1 MRRVSPTVFASDP
14 ERLSALERYDILDT
28 APEPGFDDIVAVAC
42 AVCECRTALVSFV
55 GHDRQ
60 WFKARVGF
68 DLCETGL
75 DRSVCVHA
83 ITVPAGE
90 LLVIG
95 DLADD
100 PRSAANPL
108 VTGEPRIRFYAG
120 APLRTAAGHVLGSL
134 CVLDVRPRPEGLT
147 PIQETTLRAL
157 AGQVVSLLEL
167 RRAVQE
173 RDAALERRQQDND
186 RRETLVA
193 TQAAIS
199 ASSGDLDT
207 ILDHLVAGAMKAV
220 PAAQGGVIELLDG
233 DTLVYRAAQG
243 TLARHQGF
251 RIGLEG
257 SLSGLALTGGQAIRV
272 ADAPLDTRADKKA
285 VAHLG
290 MRAALFVPMRP
301 AGRPIGVLMLQSAVP
316 GAFGARD
323 LETAQLFAA
332 TVPLALA
339 EVGQAAARRLV
350 RDSERRH
357 RAIFESAIDYA
368 IVVLDLDGIITNW
381 NEGARRILGWTAE
394 ETLGQPAALFFT
406 PEDRAVDIPGDEMRA
421 ALKTGR
427 GLDERWHL
435 RKDGSR
441 FWANGEMMTLRDDD
455 SGLAIGFIKILRD
468 RTEQREAGKRL
479 EDSERALREQ
489 QRQLRAVLDT
499 IPVGIL
505 FAAAPD
511 ARIVGGN
518 RRLEAMVGHPLVLS
532 PEADGYAE
540 WTAFH
545 TDGRKV
551 AGHEFP
557 LVRIIQGDLDHD
569 ELECEYQRPD
579 GSRWWMHI
587 VGAPMRDA
595 DGTLLGAVVA
605 ISDISARRR
614 ADELQTLMNQELSHR
629 LKNLMTI
636 VQAITRQTI
645 RSATDMKELQTT
657 LSDRLMVLGSA
668 HDLLLGGAVERAPL
682 SAVIRGGTGVLGE
695 VADAQLTLAGPDLE
709 VGPAAALPLGLMMH
723 ELSTNAVKYG
733 ALSTAA
739 GRVAITWSIDEAAAP
754 PRFRLLWA
762 ESGGPPVS
770 EPTRKGFGSSLI
782 TRGVGGLKGGAV
794 TLAYRPE
801 GVECR
806 VEVLLSELGSG

>member
-1 MRRVSPTVFASDP
+1 MIELSP
-14 ERLSALERYDILDT
+14 SALAGDPHRLAAFDRYDILDT
-28 APEPGFDDIVAVAC
+28 VPEAGFDDVVEIAR
-42 AVCECRTALVSFV
+42 AVCEARAALVSFV
-55 GHDRQ
+55 GDHRQ
-60 WFKARVGF
+60 WFKARIGF
-68 DLCETGL
+68 EPCETGL
-75 DRSVCVHA
+75 DSSVCVHA
-83 ITVPAGE
+83 IAVPAGE
-90 LLVIG
+90 LLVIR
-95 DLADD
+95 DLARD
-100 PRSAANPL
+100 PRTCANPL

-120 APLRTAAGHVLGSL
+120 APLRTPEGQVLGSL

-147 PIQETTLRAL
+147 PVQEATLRAL
-157 AGQVVSLLEL
+157 ARQVMALLEL
-167 RRAVQE
+167 RRAVRE
-173 RDAALERRQQDND
+173 RDAALEQRRQDER
-186 RRETLVA
+186 RRETLIA

-199 ASSGDLDT
+199 ASSGDLDV
-207 ILDHLVAGAMKAV
+207 ILDHLIAGAMKAV
-220 PAAQGGVIELLDG
+220 PAAQGGTIELLDG
-233 DTLVYRAAQG
+233 DTLVYRAAHG
-243 TLARHQGF
+243 MLAPHRGL

-257 SLSGLALTGGQAIRV
+257 SLSGLTLTGGQPILV
-272 ADAPLDTRADKKA
+272 DDAPLDPRGDKTA
-285 VAHLG
+285 VAHVG

-301 AGRPIGVLMLQSAVP
+301 AGKPVGVLMLQSAEP
-316 GAFGARD
+316 GAFTPRD
-323 LETAQLFAA
+323 LATAQLFAA

-339 EVGQAAARRLV
+339 EVGQASALRSV

-368 IVVLDLDGIITNW
+368 IVVLDPEGTITNW
-381 NEGARRILGWTAE
+381 NEGARRVLGWTADE
-394 ETLGQPAALFFT
+394 ALGTHVDLFFT
-406 PEDRAVDIPGDEMRA
+406 PEDRVTGIAAAEMSA
-421 ALKTGR
+421 ALTKGR
-427 GLDERWHL
+427 GVDERWHL

-455 SGLAIGFIKILRD
+455 SGAAIGFVKILRD
-468 RTEQREAGKRL
+468 RTEQRDAGKRL

-499 IPVGIL
+499 IPVGIA
-505 FAAAPD
+505 FAVAPE
-511 ARIVGGN
+511 ARVVGGN
-518 RRLEAMVGHPLVLS
+518 KRLEEMVGHPLIKS
-532 PEADGYAE
+532 PDAAGHGK

-545 TDGRKV
+545 PDGRPV
-551 AGHEFP
+551 RGYDYP
-557 LVRIIQGDLDHD
+557 LVRIIEKNLDHD

-587 VGAPMRDA
+587 AGAAMRDA

-723 ELSTNAVKYG
+723 ELSTNAIKYG
-733 ALSTAA
+733 ALSTPT

-806 VEVLLSELGSG
+806 VEVWLSELGSG